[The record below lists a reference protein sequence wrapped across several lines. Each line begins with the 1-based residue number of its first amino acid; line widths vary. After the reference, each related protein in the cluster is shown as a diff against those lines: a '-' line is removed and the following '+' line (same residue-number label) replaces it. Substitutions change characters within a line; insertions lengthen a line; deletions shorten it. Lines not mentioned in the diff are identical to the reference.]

1 MIAVL
6 VRFTLGPGTRET
18 ADKMAEGAAR
28 VLRAQKGFKG
38 ITFFADYEAG
48 DYGSFALWETSE
60 DADAAIAAL
69 HMEHGPSL
77 KVFEVVEPAE

>member
-6 VRFTLGPGTRET
+6 VTFTLGPGTRET
-18 ADKMAEGAAR
+18 ADKMAEGVAP

-38 ITFFADYEAG
+38 VTFFGDYEAG
-48 DYGSFALWETSE
+48 DYGSFALWETRE
-60 DADAAIAAL
+60 DAEAAIAAL

-77 KVFEVVEPAE
+77 KVFEVFDPAG